1 MRGIDT
7 EFFSQEDLKAID
19 EALEHMVDMY
29 EATDDDDY
37 SDDPKYA
44 LYVRCHYKVMR
55 KLDWLAGMDRISAN
69 VKND

>member
-1 MRGIDT
+1 MRGINPD
-7 EFFSQEDLKAID
+7 FFSQDDLKAID

-55 KLDWLAGMDRISAN
+55 KLDWLKCMDRTN
-69 VKND
+69 TEKVC